1 MSFDKL
7 REKYMS
13 NVLESSEPKTN
24 VLDQLPSYNSYETD
38 LLISTLNVEYEE
50 QCMLNKLLS
59 EENSSDNAEK
69 IEKFINENKEKI
81 DSQVESLEEITKNL
95 KDVCKKNKA
104 LELDKEEYQQIVN
117 SEEYRVIGE
126 KMKKLKTL
134 KTDILHFLDKAGL
147 GVQP

>member
-59 EENSSDNAEK
+59 EENSSENADK

-95 KDVCKKNKA
+95 K
-104 LELDKEEYQQIVN
+104 E
-117 SEEYRVIGE
+117 
-126 KMKKLKTL
+126 M
-134 KTDILHFLDKAGL
+134 
-147 GVQP
+147 

>member
-1 MSFDKL
+1 
-7 REKYMS
+7 
-13 NVLESSEPKTN
+13 
-24 VLDQLPSYNSYETD
+24 
-38 LLISTLNVEYEE
+38 
-50 QCMLNKLLS
+50 MLNKLLS
-59 EENSSDNAEK
+59 EENSSENVEK
-69 IEKFINENKEKI
+69 IEKFIDENKEKI

-104 LELDKEEYQQIVN
+104 LELDKEEYQQIIN